1 MEWLQDPEI
10 DALIDKSRETLDP
23 AAQNDLYK
31 EIQRKVADA
40 QADVFLTVERYAAS
54 KCLQGYAY
62 IPMQSW
68 DLNFSRFWWD
78 CQAD

>member
-31 EIQRKVADA
+31 EI
-40 QADVFLTVERYAAS
+40 
-54 KCLQGYAY
+54 
-62 IPMQSW
+62 
-68 DLNFSRFWWD
+68 
-78 CQAD
+78 